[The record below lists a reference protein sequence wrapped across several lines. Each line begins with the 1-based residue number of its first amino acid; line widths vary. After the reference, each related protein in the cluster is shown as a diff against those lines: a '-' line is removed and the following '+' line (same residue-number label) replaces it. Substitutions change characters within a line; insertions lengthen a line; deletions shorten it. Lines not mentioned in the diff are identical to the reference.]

1 MATKQ
6 VSKLEVYF
14 FGITNIKLD
23 VPILKDEFDDHDFVS
38 EDGVLYKLPD
48 CIINISVIDTIQ
60 NLDAFPNR
68 FNRYIKDTFINY
80 DVYEKDAETI
90 ENEKEGWK
98 EAKISGINDGSS
110 ITNIIKAYDLNNFT
124 FVIRVITEKNK
135 ELDSETVDKICNLY
149 KIDSSL
155 F

>member
-1 MATKQ
+1 MQ
-6 VSKLEVYF
+6 
-14 FGITNIKLD
+14 GIF
-23 VPILKDEFDDHDFVS
+23 ILR
-38 EDGVLYKLPD
+38 
-48 CIINISVIDTIQ
+48 I
-60 NLDAFPNR
+60 
-68 FNRYIKDTFINY
+68 INY
-80 DVYEKDAETI
+80 DVYEKDIKTI
-90 ENEKEGWK
+90 GNGKEGWK
-98 EAKISGINDGSS
+98 EAKISDINDGSS